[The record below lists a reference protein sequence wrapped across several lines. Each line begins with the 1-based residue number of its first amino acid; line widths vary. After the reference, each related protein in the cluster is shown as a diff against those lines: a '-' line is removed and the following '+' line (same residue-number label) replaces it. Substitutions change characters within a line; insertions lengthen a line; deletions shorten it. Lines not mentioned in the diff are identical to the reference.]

1 MAGPI
6 DSPTLGLEVD
16 DLVDWLELAALF
28 DEFHV
33 ARLDTLIGSL
43 LEQEETPEDDI
54 GERDKQREQLVENL
68 ENEVEKRR
76 RALGDTYPFELS
88 EAGDE
93 LIINEDWRETQY
105 AFYLICLIAAHV
117 TGSAILR
124 TPPSGELLTALR
136 NQVFQIIATLGL
148 AGLSGGPAFSVGW
161 PRNRGE
167 SITSLLTRAAAAG
180 GGFTVRNP
188 PGPYTPPKEKDGG
201 VDVIAWTPG
210 DEPPPTAFFFGQSAS
225 GKNWTDKPVAEHART
240 FQGAYMLDLMTGNL
254 LHVTVIPFRVLDE
267 LNWNH
272 LHQFH
277 RAILHRLRLPLR
289 AWQGLQLGL
298 NGVAIDGA
306 DRVDE
311 LRTWLRDFYDNARV
325 A

>member
-1 MAGPI
+1 M
-6 DSPTLGLEVD
+6 SLKVD

-33 ARLDTLIGSL
+33 ARVDALIGSL

-54 GERDKQREQLVENL
+54 GERDKKREQLVEEL

-76 RALGDTYPFELS
+76 QALGPTYPFQLS
-88 EAGDE
+88 DAGDE
-93 LIINEDWRETQY
+93 LIANGEWRDTQF
-105 AFYLICLIAAHV
+105 AFYLICLVAAHV
-117 TGSAILR
+117 TGSEILLA
-124 TPPSGELLTALR
+124 PPAGQMLTTLR

-148 AGLSGGPAFSVGW
+148 AGLTRGPAFSVGW
-161 PRNRGE
+161 PRQQGE
-167 SITSLLTRAAAAG
+167 TIIALLTRAAAAG

-188 PGPYTPPKEKDGG
+188 PGQYTPPQEKDGG

-210 DEPPPTAFFFGQSAS
+210 GRPPPTAFFFGQTAS
-225 GKNWTDKPVAEHART
+225 GKNWTDKPVADHART
-240 FQGAYMLDLMTGNL
+240 FERAYMQDLMTGNL
-254 LHVTVIPFRVLDE
+254 SHVTVIPYRVLDE
-267 LNWNH
+267 RDWNH

-277 RAILHRLRLPLR
+277 RAILDRLRLPLC
-289 AWQGLQLGL
+289 AWEGLQLGL

-311 LRTWLRDFYDNARV
+311 LRNWLGDFYDYAK
-325 A
+325 AA

>member
-6 DSPTLGLEVD
+6 DAPTLGLKVD
-16 DLVDWLELAALF
+16 DLADWLELAALF

-33 ARLDTLIGSL
+33 ARVDTLIGSL

-54 GERDKQREQLVENL
+54 GERDKKREQLVEEL
-68 ENEVEKRR
+68 ENEIDKRR
-76 RALGDTYPFELS
+76 NALGGTYPFELS
-88 EAGDE
+88 EACDE
-93 LIINEDWRETQY
+93 LVVTGEWRETQF

-124 TPPSGELLTALR
+124 TPPAGQMLTTLR

-161 PRNRGE
+161 PRQQGE
-167 SITSLLTRAAAAG
+167 TIVALLTRAAAVG

-188 PGPYTPPKEKDGG
+188 PGPYTPPQEKDGG

-210 DEPPPTAFFFGQSAS
+210 DRPPPTAFFFGQTAS
-225 GKNWTDKPVAEHART
+225 GKNWTDKPVADHART
-240 FQGAYMLDLMTGNL
+240 FQGAYMQDLMTGNL
-254 LHVTVIPFRVLDE
+254 SHVTLIPYRVLDE
-267 LNWNH
+267 RDWNH

-277 RAILHRLRLPLR
+277 RAILDRLRLPLR

-298 NGVAIDGA
+298 NGVGIDGA

-311 LRTWLRDFYDNARV
+311 LRNWLGEFYDYAK
-325 A
+325 AA